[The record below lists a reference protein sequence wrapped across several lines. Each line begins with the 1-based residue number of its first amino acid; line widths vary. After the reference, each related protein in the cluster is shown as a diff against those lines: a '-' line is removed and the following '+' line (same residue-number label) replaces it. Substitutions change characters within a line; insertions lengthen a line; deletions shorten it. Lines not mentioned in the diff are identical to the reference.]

1 MENTVRLAKS
11 EIRNWLEIRGYH
23 CKDIYVIDNVIVECQ
38 PKISSKDLNEF
49 EIEFNHK
56 PSLDSVFFDES
67 GEKNYKYYF
76 NHDNL
81 VKLYSK
87 INAFFDENEI
97 SIQLFIIGIELSVY
111 TYEKLSDVQ
120 IKELEEEFNVKCRG
134 YSISCDSNK
143 YTYNFRWGN

>member
-23 CKDIYVIDNVIVECQ
+23 CKDIYVIDNVIVECR
-38 PKISSKDLNEF
+38 PKIFSKDLNEF

-56 PSLDSVFFDES
+56 PSLDGVFFDES

-87 INAFFDENEI
+87 INAFFLMKMKSLFSYSLLELNF
-97 SIQLFIIGIELSVY
+97 LFILMKNYLMFKS
-111 TYEKLSDVQ
+111 K
-120 IKELEEEFNVKCRG
+120 N
-134 YSISCDSNK
+134 
-143 YTYNFRWGN
+143 

>member
-1 MENTVRLAKS
+1 MENPVRLAKS

-23 CKDIYVIDNVIVECQ
+23 CKDIYVIDNVIVECR
-38 PKISSKDLNEF
+38 PKIFSKDLNEF

-56 PSLDSVFFDES
+56 PSLDGVFFDES

-87 INAFFDENEI
+87 INAFFLMKMKSLFSYSLLELNF
-97 SIQLFIIGIELSVY
+97 LFILMKNYLMFKS
-111 TYEKLSDVQ
+111 K
-120 IKELEEEFNVKCRG
+120 N
-134 YSISCDSNK
+134 
-143 YTYNFRWGN
+143 

>member
-23 CKDIYVIDNVIVECQ
+23 CKDIYVIDNVIVECR
-38 PKISSKDLNEF
+38 PKIFSKDLNEF

-56 PSLDSVFFDES
+56 PSLDGV
-67 GEKNYKYYF
+67 
-76 NHDNL
+76 
-81 VKLYSK
+81 
-87 INAFFDENEI
+87 FFDENEI

-143 YTYNFRWGN
+143 YTYNFRWEN